1 MMEPYFFRLQFR
13 KLIERTKYI
22 RNHVFSLFSLL
33 IADYIVKDTIIWY
46 NNAKERQKYNL
57 KEKQISNSNRRR
69 RFISGLSN

>member
-57 KEKQISNSNRRR
+57 KEKHNKVIINNNN
-69 RFISGLSN
+69 FN